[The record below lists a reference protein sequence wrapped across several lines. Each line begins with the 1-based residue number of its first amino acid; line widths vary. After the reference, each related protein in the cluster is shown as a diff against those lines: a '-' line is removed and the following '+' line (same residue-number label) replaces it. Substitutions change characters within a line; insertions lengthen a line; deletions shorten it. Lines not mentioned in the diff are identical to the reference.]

1 LGGGINCPQVSTL
14 DLSPVGTPGQTIP
27 CPTCATPGGQ
37 LNAVLEC
44 IYESGW
50 ITITGVPPAT
60 GWNFF
65 YWDCCRNTGITNLG
79 ASGGGNFILRATMFP
94 YNATNT
100 NPCYDSSPRFA
111 ERPQLATMIGNITTY
126 SANAVDEEGDSLYY
140 EWGRP
145 LDGTTYPGTNY
156 PYAAGYSFTNPLP
169 SPTPPQN
176 ANNQAAIL
184 DPNSGIVSFL
194 SFNTG
199 SFVTVTKVSAFRCG
213 IKIAEVFREIQIT
226 LIGNRTVAYSGG
238 TTGLNTPPDVDTTI
252 IFTYG
257 FQQGGVNQYVDTVYA
272 GDTVFT
278 TIQAT
283 DFEFVG
289 GTAASLP
296 QSVSFDVT
304 GIQLD
309 TSEAANTGRC
319 PFPPCAYL
327 TNVAGVG
334 TTVPTGFGLFNNSIN
349 FNWITDCNHLAKTV
363 GCVRLSNTY
372 NFVVK
377 AFDSFCPSPAV
388 NFFTLSIVVVAPPE
402 MKASTLYC
410 ADVQPSGKV
419 TLSWDIPPDTGVQ
432 DTLKYFRK
440 HFIYR
445 AIGAGP
451 FALVDS
457 IDVATT
463 LTWTDNNVNANT
475 GSVRY
480 FLETKSGCDLLAR
493 PQTDTLSTM
502 YLQVSQV
509 GTNAS
514 LSWNPLRT
522 PTNPVGSRPRY
533 YVYKEQ
539 PAGSGVFN
547 LIDSTSNTT
556 YLDPVSVCNDSINY
570 YIRLRNDLR
579 GCDSRSNING
589 ARLTAAAP
597 TITPP
602 SLRCVSVLPNEDI
615 QLSWIGTLDT
625 AGAFAEYKIYHSLAK
640 AGPYTQIGT
649 VTNYGANTFTHVG
662 AQGNAQPHFYYIR
675 TKAGCDV
682 TTTFD
687 SPTTS
692 DSLSSIK
699 LILNNATVGFADLSW
714 NALRVPLPAT
724 SSGQYK
730 VYRRVVPSLP
740 WVLRGTTAA
749 LTFRDT
755 ITLCDTTIQ
764 YKVEI
769 ADASGCISTS
779 SDSANQFTSVGDI
792 LDNPSLRCL
801 AVQLNGDV
809 QLTWVAPSDPDNF
822 FSKYQIY
829 SAAAL
834 AGPYTLVGTVNSYAT
849 TSWLHV
855 GANANVGSK
864 YYYLKTLSGCSGL
877 ADNGSTGD
885 TLASI
890 YLSVSNATLGSATL
904 NWNAMSNPLLASSSG
919 TYIVKRRTTG
929 VGAYAQIGTTSNLNY
944 IDNITTCNVPYEYTI
959 EIADNAPCTSVSSA
973 ANGVF
978 TYLGNVVVNPD
989 LRCVSVQANGQ
1000 IQLSFIPPAG
1010 SSANFNE
1017 FEIWRDNGTG
1027 FTKLDSVS
1035 NFASTTY
1042 LDITANG
1049 NSQSYSYYLL
1059 SQSGCTGQVNSTSN
1073 SQTLSSIYLTATPAL
1088 GTSNLSWTALAN
1100 PIPASSTTGQYDVW
1114 SSYNATGNLQFYG
1127 DTNRLVYSQPIN
1139 NCDTTLRHQ
1148 IKLADN
1154 SGCISTSNIDT
1165 NLYTYIGNIIAN
1177 PDLRCVS
1184 VQSNGQIQ
1192 LSFIPPA
1199 GSNTNFNEFEI
1210 WRDNGAGFTKLD
1222 SVSNFAATT
1231 YLDASANGNNQS
1243 YSYYMLTQ
1251 SGCSGQINSTS
1262 NSQTLSSIYLTATP
1276 ALGTANL
1283 SWTALANPI
1292 PATSTTGQYD
1302 VWSSYNATGNLQF
1315 YGDTNRLVYSQPIVN
1330 CDTTLSHQI
1339 KLADNS
1345 GCISTSNIDA
1355 NLYTYL
1361 GNVINNPD
1369 LRCVSVQPN
1378 GQIQLSF
1385 IPPTGSSINFN
1396 EFEIWRDNGAG
1407 FTKLDSVSNF
1417 AATTYLDATANGNN
1431 QSYSYYMLTQSGCSG
1446 QINSASNSQT
1456 LSSIYL
1462 TATPALGTANLSW
1475 TALANPIPATSTTGQ
1490 YDIWSSYNAT
1500 GNLQFYGDTN
1510 RLVYSQPINNC
1521 DTTLS
1526 HQIKLADNSGC
1537 ISTSNIDA
1545 NLYTYLGNVI
1555 NNPDL
1560 RCVSVQ
1566 SNGQIQLSFIPP
1578 TGSSINFN
1586 EFEIW
1591 RDNGAGFTK
1600 LDSVSNFAA
1609 TTYLDATANG
1619 NNQSYSYYMLTQSGC
1634 SGQINSASNSQTLS
1648 SIYLSTTPALGTANL
1663 NWTALANP
1671 IPGTT
1676 TTGQYD
1682 VWSSYNTT
1690 GNLQLYGDT
1699 NRLVYSQPINNCDT
1713 TIHYQIKIA
1722 DNSGCIS
1729 TSNIDTNLFTYIG
1742 NIIGNPELHCA
1753 SVISP
1758 GGQIQLTWKGVLSGS
1773 WVNFNQFNIYRNTG
1787 TGFTLIDSVQN
1798 NSAVTYTDNT
1808 ANGYNGSVS
1817 YYLVTKSGCSG
1828 QVDNGTLGN
1837 TISSIYLKVTGANTT
1852 TANLNWNAP
1861 STPLLPNTSNT
1872 YTVEREQPAGSGNW
1886 TVAGNVTATTF
1897 TEPLTLCIDSVN
1909 YRVSLE
1915 DTFCISMS
1923 NYDGET
1929 FVDHTIPTSPELRC
1943 ASVLPNGDVTLTWI
1957 APVDTGMRFGNYQIY
1972 SSANPNGP
1980 FAKIQTVNNY
1990 NTLSYTHIGAN
2001 AQNNSIYYYIT
2012 TQTACGGETSPVTDT
2027 LRTIRVN
2034 VINNNGVAFIRWN
2047 PLHDPELATATLTY
2061 DVYKEYPTGTWSKI
2075 GTTTAPDYDWSDTIN
2090 VCSAIINYYV
2100 STGDQSGCISNSSID
2115 GDLFKD
2121 ITKPNVSVM
2130 DTVSL
2135 STPTGTNVNIS
2146 WIPSTSGDVE
2156 GYIIYN
2162 FNGASWDSIG
2172 AVTGANS
2179 TSFSFVDPAVQNGS
2193 QLYSIAAYDS
2203 CGNRSSIGLSQNTMF
2218 LKAKLDVCK
2227 YAIDLQWNPF
2237 INMPG
2242 GVAGYNVFVS
2252 ENGGPITLLA
2262 SVPATNITYSHNTLT
2277 NGSIYNYYIQV
2288 VGNDNTKTAI
2298 STQASDTANLLVLPT
2313 FGYLRKATVIDL
2325 RRVIVTAYVDTLKQ
2339 PDVSKY
2345 KLQRAFEKTGPFSTV
2360 AVQTYSGLPDLTFSD
2375 FTARTNQYS
2384 YYYRIVTV
2392 DSCGNEVLISN
2403 LGRTILLSG
2412 LAEKN
2417 LTNSLKYNDYEEWLG
2432 GVSNY
2437 SLFRKIDD
2445 TWQLVPAAILPFGQQ
2460 AYIDDVSSIF
2470 QTTGR
2475 FCYRVEA
2482 YEGGGNIYGFTDTSS
2497 SNEICL
2503 IQEPKV
2509 YVPSGFTPGGKNGI
2523 FKPSFIYV
2531 DAKNYFFIVFNR
2543 WGQKVFET
2551 NNPEEG
2557 WDGTF
2562 DGTLAPE
2569 GTYVYNV
2576 RIFGTS
2582 GQEIEKNGSVTLLR

>member
-1 LGGGINCPQVSTL
+1 MKKLLSILLLLLCLGIVDSYGSHLMGGEVTWVCKKSGANAGRFKFTVKLYRDCNGITAPGAVNLLTNAPGWAGGINCPQISTL
-14 DLSPVGTPGQTIP
+14 DLSPVGTAGQTIP
-27 CPTCATPGGQ
+27 CPTCVTPGGQ

-50 ITITGVPPAT
+50 ITINGTPPAT
-60 GWNFF
+60 GWYF
-65 YWDCCRNTGITNLG
+65 YYNDCCRNTGVTNLG
-79 ASGGGNFILRATMFP
+79 ASGGGNFTLRAVMFP

-111 ERPQLATMIGNITTY
+111 ERPQLATMVGNITTY
-126 SANAVDEEGDSLYY
+126 SANAVDEESDSLYY

-145 LDGTTYPGTNY
+145 LDGTNYPGTNY
-156 PYAAGYSFTNPLP
+156 PFAAGYAYNNPLP

-199 SFVTVTKVSAFRCG
+199 SFVTVTKVSAYRCG
-213 IKIAEVFREIQIT
+213 IKIAEVYREIQIT
-226 LIGNRTVAYSGG
+226 LIANRTVAYTSGA
-238 TTGLNTPPDVDTTI
+238 TGLNTPPDVDTTI

-257 FQQGGVNQYVDTVYA
+257 FQQGGINQYVDTVYA

-289 GTAASLP
+289 NSAASAP

-304 GIQLD
+304 GIQVD

-327 TNVAGVG
+327 TNVLGVG
-334 TTVPTGFGLFNNSIN
+334 TTVPTGFGLFNNTIN
-349 FNWITDCNHLAKTV
+349 FNWITDCNHLSKTV

-388 NFFTLSIVVVAPPE
+388 NFFTLSIVVLAPPE

-410 ADVQPSGKV
+410 ADVLPSGKV

-432 DTLKYFRK
+432 DTVKYFRR
-440 HFIYR
+440 HYIYR

-457 IDVATT
+457 DSVVTN

-480 FLETKSGCDLLAR
+480 YLETKSGCDLLPR
-493 PQTDTLSTM
+493 PETDTLSTM

-514 LSWNPLRT
+514 LTWNPLRT
-522 PTNPVGSRPRY
+522 PSNPVGSHPKY
-533 YVYKEQ
+533 YIYKEQ
-539 PAGSGVFN
+539 PAGSGNFN
-547 LIDSTSNTT
+547 LIDSTSNTS
-556 YLDPVSVCNDSINY
+556 YLDPVTVCNDSINY
-570 YIRLRNDLR
+570 YIRLHNDLR
-579 GCDSRSNING
+579 NCDSRSNING

-597 TITPP
+597 TINPP

-615 QLSWIGTLDT
+615 QLSWVGTPDT
-625 AGAFAEYKIYHSLAK
+625 AGAFESYKIYHSLAK

-649 VTNYGANTFTHVG
+649 VTSYAANTFTHVG
-662 AQGNAQPHFYYIR
+662 AQGNAQPHYYYIT
-675 TKAGCDV
+675 TKAGCNI

-687 SPTTS
+687 SPTTT
-692 DSLSSIK
+692 DTLSSIK
-699 LILNNATVGFADLSW
+699 LNLNNATVGFADLSW

-779 SDSANQFTSVGDI
+779 SDSAKQFTSVGDI
-792 LDNPSLRCL
+792 LDNPELRCL
-801 AVQLNGDV
+801 AVQPNGDV
-809 QLTWVAPSDPDNF
+809 QLTWIAPSDPDNF

-829 SAAAL
+829 SASAL
-834 AGPYTLVGTVNSYAT
+834 AGPYTLVGTVNSYAL

-855 GANANVGSK
+855 GANANAGSK

-890 YLSVSNATLGSATL
+890 YLSVSNATLGSAIL

-919 TYIVKRRTTG
+919 TYIIKRRTTG
-929 VGAYAQIGTTSNLNY
+929 VGLYTQIGTTNNLNY

-978 TYLGNVVVNPD
+978 TYLGNVITNPD
-989 LRCVSVQANGQ
+989 LRCVSVQTNGQ
-1000 IQLSFIPPAG
+1000 ILLSFIPPAG

-1017 FEIWRDNGTG
+1017 FEIWRDNGAG

-1035 NFASTTY
+1035 NFAATTY

-1059 SQSGCTGQVNSTSN
+1059 SQSGCTGQVNSAAN
-1073 SQTLSSIYLTATPAL
+1073 SQTLSSIYLIATPAL
-1088 GTSNLSWTALAN
+1088 GNANLSWSPLAN
-1100 PIPASSTTGQYDVW
+1100 PIPATSTTGQYDVW
-1114 SSYNATGNLQFYG
+1114 SSYNATGTLQLYG
-1127 DTNRLVYSQPIN
+1127 DTNKLVYTQPIN

-1148 IKLADN
+1148 IKLVDN

-1165 NLYTYIGNIIAN
+1165 NLYTYTGNIIAN

-1184 VQSNGQIQ
+1184 VQPNGQIQ

-1199 GSNTNFNEFEI
+1199 GASTNFNEFEI

-1222 SVSNFAATT
+1222 SVSNFGATT
-1231 YLDASANGNNQS
+1231 YLDITANGNNQS
-1243 YSYYMLTQ
+1243 YSYYMLSQ
-1251 SGCSGQINSTS
+1251 SGCTGQINSLS

-1292 PATSTTGQYD
+1292 PATATTGQYD
-1302 VWSSYNATGNLQF
+1302 VWSSYNVAGTLQL
-1315 YGDTNRLVYSQPIVN
+1315 YGDTNKLVYSQPINN
-1330 CDTTLSHQI
+1330 CDTTLQHQI
-1339 KLADNS
+1339 KLIDNS
-1345 GCISTSNIDA
+1345 GCISTSNIESD
-1355 NLYTYL
+1355 LYTYL

-1369 LRCVSVQPN
+1369 LRCLSVQPN

-1385 IPPTGSSINFN
+1385 IPPTGSGTNFN

-1417 AATTYLDATANGNN
+1417 AATTYVDATANGNN
-1431 QSYSYYMLTQSGCSG
+1431 QSYSYYMLTQSGCTG
-1446 QINSASNSQT
+1446 QVNSATNSQS

-1462 TATPALGTANLSW
+1462 T
-1475 TALANPIPATSTTGQ
+1475 
-1490 YDIWSSYNAT
+1490 
-1500 GNLQFYGDTN
+1500 
-1510 RLVYSQPINNC
+1510 
-1521 DTTLS
+1521 
-1526 HQIKLADNSGC
+1526 
-1537 ISTSNIDA
+1537 
-1545 NLYTYLGNVI
+1545 
-1555 NNPDL
+1555 
-1560 RCVSVQ
+1560 
-1566 SNGQIQLSFIPP
+1566 
-1578 TGSSINFN
+1578 
-1586 EFEIW
+1586 
-1591 RDNGAGFTK
+1591 
-1600 LDSVSNFAA
+1600 
-1609 TTYLDATANG
+1609 
-1619 NNQSYSYYMLTQSGC
+1619 
-1634 SGQINSASNSQTLS
+1634 
-1648 SIYLSTTPALGTANL
+1648 TTPVLGTANL

-1671 IPGTT
+1671 IPGTAT
-1676 TTGQYD
+1676 SGQYD
-1682 VWSSYNTT
+1682 VWSSYNTNGT
-1690 GNLQLYGDT
+1690 LQLYGDT
-1699 NRLVYSQPINNCDT
+1699 NKLVYSQPINNCDT
-1713 TIHYQIKIA
+1713 TIHYQIKLA

-1742 NIIGNPELHCA
+1742 NIIDNPALHCV
-1753 SVISP
+1753 SVVSP
-1758 GGQIQLTWKGVLSGS
+1758 GGQTQLTWANPTPSS
-1773 WVNFNQFNIYRNTG
+1773 WVNYNQYNIYRSTG
-1787 TGFTLIDSVQN
+1787 AGFTLIDSVQN
-1798 NSAVTYTDNT
+1798 NATTTYTDNT

-1817 YYLVTKSGCSG
+1817 YYLVTKAGCSG

-1852 TANLNWNAP
+1852 TATLNWNAP
-1861 STPLLPNTSNT
+1861 STPLLPSTNNN
-1872 YTVEREQPAGSGNW
+1872 YKVEREQPAGSGNW

-1909 YRVSLE
+1909 YRVSIQDALC
-1915 DTFCISMS
+1915 TSMS

-1929 FVDHTIPTSPELRC
+1929 FVDHTVPKSPELRC
-1943 ASVLPNGDVTLTWI
+1943 ASVLPSGDVTLTWI

-1980 FAKIQTVNNY
+1980 FAKIQTINNY
-1990 NTLSYTHIGAN
+1990 NTLTYTHVGAN

-2034 VINNNGVAFIRWN
+2034 VINNNGVAIIRWN

-2100 STGDQSGCISNSSID
+2100 STGDQSGCTSNSSID

-2135 STPTGTNVNIS
+2135 NAPTGTTVNMS
-2146 WIPSTSGDVE
+2146 WIPSISGDVE
-2156 GYIIYN
+2156 GYILYH

-2172 AVTGANS
+2172 AVTGANV
-2179 TSFSFVDPAVQNGS
+2179 TSFSFVDPTVQNAP

-2242 GVAGYNVFVS
+2242 GVAGYNVYMS
-2252 ENGGPITLLA
+2252 ENGGPINLLA
-2262 SVPATNITYSHNTLT
+2262 TVPSTNITYSHNTLT
-2277 NGSIYNYYIQV
+2277 NGSIYTYYIQA

-2313 FGYLRKATVIDL
+2313 FGYLRKATVVDL
-2325 RRVIVTAYVDTLKQ
+2325 RRVIVTAYVDTLNQ

-2403 LGRTILLSG
+2403 LGRTILLGG

-2417 LTNSLKYNDYEEWLG
+2417 LTNNLKYNDYEEWSG

-2437 SLFRKIDD
+2437 ALFRKVDD
-2445 TWQLVPAAILPFGQQ
+2445 TWQPAPCAILPFGQQ
-2460 AYIDDVSSIF
+2460 AYLDDVSSLF

-2475 FCYRVEA
+2475 FCYRIEA

-2509 YVPSGFTPGGKNGI
+2509 YVPTGFTPGGKNSV

-2576 RIFGTS
+2576 RIFGTN

>member
-1 LGGGINCPQVSTL
+1 MKKLLSIILLLLCIGVVESFGSHLMGGEVTWVCKKSGPNVGRFKFTVKLYRDCNGIPAPATVNLQSNAPGLGGGINCPQISQL

-60 GWNFF
+60 GWYF
-65 YWDCCRNTGITNLG
+65 YYSDCCRNTGITNL
-79 ASGGGNFILRATMFP
+79 APGGGGDFILRALMFP

-111 ERPQLATMIGNITTY
+111 ERPQLATMVGNVTTY
-126 SANAVDEEGDSLYY
+126 SSNAVDEEGDSLYY

-156 PYAAGYSFTNPLP
+156 PFVGGYTYNNPLP
-169 SPTPPQN
+169 SPTQN
-176 ANNQAAIL
+176 PANQSAQL

-194 SFNTG
+194 SFTQG
-199 SFVTVTKVSAFRCG
+199 SFVTVTKVSSYRCG
-213 IKIAEVFREIQIT
+213 IKIAEVYREIQIT
-226 LIGNRTVAYSGG
+226 LIPNRTVAYSSGL
-238 TTGLNTPPDVDTTI
+238 TGLNTPPDVDTTI

-257 FQQGGVNQYVDTVYA
+257 FQKGGINQYVDTVYA
-272 GDTVFT
+272 GDTIFT

-283 DFEFVG
+283 DFEYVG
-289 GTAASLP
+289 NTTSTMP

-309 TSEAANTGRC
+309 TTESANTGRC

-327 TNVAGVG
+327 TNISGVG
-334 TTVPTGFGLFNNSIN
+334 TTVPTGFGLFNNTIN
-349 FNWITDCNHLAKTV
+349 FNWRTDCNHLAKTV

-388 NFFTLSIVVVAPPE
+388 NFFTLSIVVLAPPE

-419 TLSWDIPPDTGVQ
+419 TLSWDIPLDTGLQ
-432 DTLKYFRK
+432 DTVKYFRK
-440 HFIYR
+440 HYIYR

-457 IDVATT
+457 DSVATN
-463 LTWTDNNVNANT
+463 LVWTDNNVNANT
-475 GSVRY
+475 SSVKY

-514 LSWNPLRT
+514 LSWNPLGT
-522 PTNPVGSRPRY
+522 PTNPAGSHPKY

-539 PAGSGVFN
+539 PAGSGIFN
-547 LIDSTSNTT
+547 LIDSTSNTN
-556 YLDPVSVCNDSINY
+556 YLDPITVCNDSINY
-570 YIRLRNDLR
+570 YIRLHNDLR

-589 ARLTAAAP
+589 ARLTASAP
-597 TITPP
+597 TINPP

-615 QLSWIGTLDT
+615 QLSWVGTPDT
-625 AGAFAEYKIYHSLAK
+625 AGIFAEYKIYHALAK

-649 VTNYGANTFTHVG
+649 VSSYGSNTFTHIG
-662 AQGNAQPHFYYIR
+662 AQGNSQPHFYYIR

-699 LILNNATVGFADLSW
+699 LNLNNATVGFADLSW
-714 NALRVPLPAT
+714 NALRVPLPPT

-779 SDSANQFTSVGDI
+779 SDSAKQFTSIGDI

-801 AVQLNGDV
+801 AVQPNGDV

-829 SAAAL
+829 SASAL
-834 AGPYTLVGTVNSYAT
+834 VGPYTLIGTVNSYAT

-855 GANANVGSK
+855 GASANGASK
-864 YYYLKTLSGCSGL
+864 YYYLKTLSGCTGL

-890 YLSVSNATLGSATL
+890 YLTVSNATLGSAIL
-904 NWNAMSNPLLASSSG
+904 NWNAMRNPLLATSSG
-919 TYIVKRRTTG
+919 TYIVKRRSTG
-929 VGAYAQIGTTSNLNY
+929 VGAYTQIGTTSSLNY
-944 IDNITTCNVPYEYTI
+944 TDNITTCNIPYEYTI

-973 ANGVF
+973 ANGIF
-978 TYLGNVVVNPD
+978 TYIGNVVANPD

-1010 SSANFNE
+1010 SSTNFNE
-1017 FEIWRDNGTG
+1017 FEIWRDNGAG

-1035 NFASTTY
+1035 SFAATTY
-1042 LDITANG
+1042 LDATANG
-1049 NSQSYSYYLL
+1049 NNQSYSYYLL
-1059 SQSGCTGQVNSTSN
+1059 TQSGCTGQINSAAN

-1088 GTSNLSWTALAN
+1088 GTANLNWTALAT
-1100 PIPASSTTGQYDVW
+1100 PIPASATTGQYDIW
-1114 SSYNATGNLQFYG
+1114 SSYNVTGNLQFYG
-1127 DTNRLVYSQPIN
+1127 DTNKLVYSQPIL
-1139 NCDTTLRHQ
+1139 NCDTTLKHQ

-1165 NLYTYIGNIIAN
+1165 NLYTYIGNVISN

-1184 VQSNGQIQ
+1184 VQNNGQIQ

-1199 GSNTNFNEFEI
+1199 GSSTNFNEFEI
-1210 WRDNGAGFTKLD
+1210 WRNNGVGFTKLD
-1222 SVSNFAATT
+1222 SVSSFAATT
-1231 YLDASANGNNQS
+1231 YLDATANGNNQS
-1243 YSYYMLTQ
+1243 YSYYLLTQ
-1251 SGCSGQINSTS
+1251 SGCTGQINSAA

-1283 SWTALANPI
+1283 NWTALATPI
-1292 PATSTTGQYD
+1292 PASATTGQYD
-1302 VWSSYNATGNLQF
+1302 IWSSYNVTGNLQF
-1315 YGDTNRLVYSQPIVN
+1315 YGDTNKLVYSQPILN
-1330 CDTTLSHQI
+1330 CDTTLKHQI

-1345 GCISTSNIDA
+1345 GCISTSNIDT

-1361 GNVINNPD
+1361 GNVITNPD
-1369 LRCVSVQPN
+1369 LRCISVQNN
-1378 GQIQLSF
+1378 GQIQLNF
-1385 IPPTGSSINFN
+1385 IPPTGSSTNFN
-1396 EFEIWRDNGAG
+1396 EFEIWRNNGAG
-1407 FTKLDSVSNF
+1407 FTKLDSVSSF

-1446 QINSASNSQT
+1446 QINSTTNSQS
-1456 LSSIYL
+1456 LSSIFL
-1462 TATPALGTANLSW
+1462 TTNPVLGTANLNW
-1475 TALANPIPATSTTGQ
+1475 TALATPIPATATTGQ

-1521 DTTLS
+1521 DTTI
-1526 HQIKLADNSGC
+1526 HYQIKLADNSGC
-1537 ISTSNIDA
+1537 
-1545 NLYTYLGNVI
+1545 V
-1555 NNPDL
+1555 
-1560 RCVSVQ
+1560 
-1566 SNGQIQLSFIPP
+1566 
-1578 TGSSINFN
+1578 
-1586 EFEIW
+1586 
-1591 RDNGAGFTK
+1591 
-1600 LDSVSNFAA
+1600 
-1609 TTYLDATANG
+1609 
-1619 NNQSYSYYMLTQSGC
+1619 
-1634 SGQINSASNSQTLS
+1634 
-1648 SIYLSTTPALGTANL
+1648 
-1663 NWTALANP
+1663 
-1671 IPGTT
+1671 
-1676 TTGQYD
+1676 
-1682 VWSSYNTT
+1682 
-1690 GNLQLYGDT
+1690 
-1699 NRLVYSQPINNCDT
+1699 
-1713 TIHYQIKIA
+1713 
-1722 DNSGCIS
+1722 S

-1742 NIIGNPELHCA
+1742 NIIANPELHCV
-1753 SVISP
+1753 SVVSP
-1758 GGQIQLTWKGVLSGS
+1758 GGQTQLTWVNPTPSS
-1773 WVNFNQFNIYRNTG
+1773 WVNYNQYNIYRSTG
-1787 TGFTLIDSVQN
+1787 AGFTLIDSVQN
-1798 NSAVTYTDNT
+1798 NSSTTYTDNT

-1817 YYLVTKSGCSG
+1817 YYLVTKAGCSG
-1828 QVDNGTLGN
+1828 QVDNGVLGN
-1837 TISSIYLKVTGANTT
+1837 TISSIYLKVTGANTS
-1852 TANLNWNAP
+1852 TATLNWNAP
-1861 STPLLPNTSNT
+1861 SIPLLPSTNNT
-1872 YTVEREQPAGSGNW
+1872 YKVEREQPAGSGSW
-1886 TVAGNVTATTF
+1886 TVAGNVTATIF
-1897 TEPLTLCIDSVN
+1897 SEPLTLCIDSVN
-1909 YRVSLE
+1909 YRVSIQDALC
-1915 DTFCISMS
+1915 TSMS

-1929 FVDHTIPTSPELRC
+1929 FVDHTVPKSPELRC

-1980 FAKIQTVNNY
+1980 FTKIQTVNTY
-1990 NTLSYTHIGAN
+1990 NTLSCTHIGAN

-2012 TQTACGGETSPVTDT
+2012 TQTACGGESSPVTDT
-2027 LRTIRVN
+2027 IRTIRVN
-2034 VINNNGVAFIRWN
+2034 VINNNGVAIIRWN
-2047 PLHDPELATATLTY
+2047 PLHNPELASATQVY
-2061 DVYKEYPTGTWSKI
+2061 DVFREYPAGTWSKI
-2075 GTTTAPDYDWSDTIN
+2075 GTTNAPDYDWSDTIN
-2090 VCSAIINYYV
+2090 VCSAVINYYV
-2100 STGDQSGCISNSSID
+2100 ITGDQSGCTSNSSID

-2135 STPTGTNVNIS
+2135 SSPTAINVNMS
-2146 WIPSTSGDVE
+2146 WIPSSSGDVE
-2156 GYIIYN
+2156 GYILYH

-2172 AVTGANS
+2172 AVTGANVS
-2179 TSFSFVDPAVQNGS
+2179 SFSFTDPSVQS
-2193 QLYSIAAYDS
+2193 APQLYSIAAYDS
-2203 CGNRSSIGLSQNTMF
+2203 CGNRSSIGLSQNTLF

-2242 GVAGYNVFVS
+2242 GVSGYNIYIS
-2252 ENGGPITLLA
+2252 ENNGPVTLLT
-2262 SVPATNITYSHNTLT
+2262 SVPSTNITYSHNTLT
-2277 NGSIYNYYIQV
+2277 NGSTYCYFIQA
-2288 VGNDNTKTAI
+2288 VGNDLSKTAI
-2298 STQASDTANLLVLPT
+2298 STQACETANLLVLPT
-2313 FGYLRKATVIDL
+2313 FSYLRKATVIDT
-2325 RRVIVTAYVDTLKQ
+2325 RRVIVTAYVDTLNQ

-2345 KLQRAFEKTGPFSTV
+2345 KLQRAYEKIGPFTTV
-2360 AVQTYSGLPDLTFSD
+2360 GVQTSTGNPDLTFSD

-2384 YYYRIVTV
+2384 YYYRLVTV

-2412 LAEKN
+2412 LAEQN
-2417 LTNSLKYNDYEEWLG
+2417 LTNNLKYNDYEEWLG
-2432 GVSNY
+2432 GVSSY
-2437 SLFRKIDD
+2437 SLFRKINDI
-2445 TWQLVPAAILPFGQQ
+2445 WQPTPCAILPFGQEG
-2460 AYIDDVSSIF
+2460 YLDDVASLY

-2482 YEGGGNIYGFTDTSS
+2482 YEGAGNTYGFVDTSA
-2497 SNEICL
+2497 SNEFCL

-2509 YVPSGFTPGGKNGI
+2509 YIPSAFTPGGKNNL

-2551 NNPEEG
+2551 HNPEEG
-2557 WDGTF
+2557 WDGMF
-2562 DGTLAPE
+2562 DGTLTPE

-2576 RIFGTS
+2576 RIFGTN

>member
-1 LGGGINCPQVSTL
+1 
-14 DLSPVGTPGQTIP
+14 
-27 CPTCATPGGQ
+27 
-37 LNAVLEC
+37 
-44 IYESGW
+44 
-50 ITITGVPPAT
+50 
-60 GWNFF
+60 
-65 YWDCCRNTGITNLG
+65 
-79 ASGGGNFILRATMFP
+79 MFP
-94 YNATNT
+94 YNASNT

-126 SANAVDEEGDSLYY
+126 SSNAVDEEGDSLAY

-156 PYAAGYSFTNPLP
+156 PFNTGYSYNNPLP
-169 SPTPPQN
+169 SPTQN
-176 ANNQAAIL
+176 ASNQAAVL
-184 DPNSGIVSFL
+184 DPNLGIVSFL
-194 SFNTG
+194 SFTQG
-199 SFVTVTKVSAFRCG
+199 SFVTVTKVSAYRCG
-213 IKIAEVFREIQIT
+213 IKIAEVYREIQIT
-226 LIGNRTVAYSGG
+226 LIPNRIVAYSGG

-257 FQQGGVNQYVDTVYA
+257 FQQGGLNQYVDTVYA

-289 GTAASLP
+289 GTATSSP

-304 GIQLD
+304 GILLD

-349 FNWITDCNHLAKTV
+349 FNWRTDCNHLAKTV

-388 NFFTLSIVVVAPPE
+388 NFFTLSIVVLAPPE
-402 MKASTLYC
+402 MKASKLYC

-419 TLSWDIPPDTGVQ
+419 TLSWEIPPDTGLQ
-432 DTLKYFRK
+432 DTLKYFRR
-440 HFIYR
+440 HYIYR
-445 AIGAGP
+445 AIGVGP

-457 IDVATT
+457 IDDATT

-480 FLETKSGCDLLAR
+480 YLETKSGCDLLAR

-502 YLQVSQV
+502 YLQVSQI

-522 PTNPVGSRPRY
+522 PTNPPGSNPRY

-539 PAGSGVFN
+539 PAGSGIFN

-556 YLDPVSVCNDSINY
+556 YLDPITVCNDTINY

-579 GCDSRSNING
+579 NCDSRSNING

-597 TITPP
+597 TINPP

-615 QLSWIGTLDT
+615 QLSWIGTPDT
-625 AGAFAEYKIYHSLAK
+625 AGAFGEYKIYHSLAK

-662 AQGNAQPHFYYIR
+662 AQGNAQPNFYYIN
-675 TKAGCDV
+675 TKAGCDI

-687 SPTTS
+687 SPTTT
-692 DSLSSIK
+692 DTLSSIK
-699 LILNNATVGFADLSW
+699 LNLNNTTVGFADLSW

-801 AVQLNGDV
+801 AVQPNGDV

-829 SAAAL
+829 SASAL

-855 GANANVGSK
+855 GANANAGSK

-890 YLSVSNATLGSATL
+890 FLSVSNATLGSAIL

-919 TYIVKRRTTG
+919 TYIIKRRSTG
-929 VGAYAQIGTTSNLNY
+929 VGAYAQIGTTNNLNY
-944 IDNITTCNVPYEYTI
+944 TDNITTCNVPYEYTI

-978 TYLGNVVVNPD
+978 TYLGNVIINPD
-989 LRCVSVQANGQ
+989 LRCLSVQPNGQ
-1000 IQLSFIPPAG
+1000 IQLSFIPPAV

-1035 NFASTTY
+1035 NFAATTY
-1042 LDITANG
+1042 LDATANG
-1049 NSQSYSYYLL
+1049 NNQSYSYYLL

-1073 SQTLSSIYLTATPAL
+1073 SQTLSSIYLTTTPAL
-1088 GTSNLSWTALAN
+1088 GTANLSWTALAN

-1154 SGCISTSNIDT
+1154 SGCVSTSNIDT
-1165 NLYTYIGNIIAN
+1165 NLYTYTGNVIAS

-1184 VQSNGQIQ
+1184 VKPNGQIQ

-1199 GSNTNFNEFEI
+1199 GSSTNFNEFEI

-1222 SVSNFAATT
+1222 SISNSSATT
-1231 YLDASANGNNQS
+1231 YLDITANGNNQS

-1292 PATSTTGQYD
+1292 PATST
-1302 VWSSYNATGNLQF
+1302 S
-1315 YGDTNRLVYSQPIVN
+1315 
-1330 CDTTLSHQI
+1330 
-1339 KLADNS
+1339 
-1345 GCISTSNIDA
+1345 
-1355 NLYTYL
+1355 
-1361 GNVINNPD
+1361 
-1369 LRCVSVQPN
+1369 
-1378 GQIQLSF
+1378 
-1385 IPPTGSSINFN
+1385 
-1396 EFEIWRDNGAG
+1396 
-1407 FTKLDSVSNF
+1407 
-1417 AATTYLDATANGNN
+1417 
-1431 QSYSYYMLTQSGCSG
+1431 
-1446 QINSASNSQT
+1446 
-1456 LSSIYL
+1456 
-1462 TATPALGTANLSW
+1462 
-1475 TALANPIPATSTTGQ
+1475 GQ

-1566 SNGQIQLSFIPP
+1566 PNGQIQLSFISPI
-1578 TGSSINFN
+1578 GSSTNFN

-1609 TTYLDATANG
+1609 TTYLDVTANG

-1634 SGQINSASNSQTLS
+1634 SGQINSTSNSQTLS

-1671 IPGTT
+1671 IPGTA

-1699 NRLVYSQPINNCDT
+1699 NRLVYSQPIVNCDT
-1713 TIHYQIKIA
+1713 TIHYQIKLG

-1729 TSNIDTNLFTYIG
+1729 TSNIDTNLFSYIG

-1753 SVISP
+1753 NVISP

-1773 WVNFNQFNIYRNTG
+1773 WVNFNQYNIYRNTG
-1787 TGFTLIDSVQN
+1787 TGFTLIDSVEN
-1798 NSAVTYTDNT
+1798 NFAITYTDNT

-1837 TISSIYLKVTGANTT
+1837 TISSIYLTVSGANTT
-1852 TANLNWNAP
+1852 TATLNWNAP

-1929 FVDHTIPTSPELRC
+1929 FVDHTIPKSPELRC
-1943 ASVLPNGDVTLTWI
+1943 ASVLPSGDVTLTWI
-1957 APVDTGMRFGNYQIY
+1957 APVDTGMRFGNYQIF

-2012 TQTACGGETSPVTDT
+2012 TQTACGGEISPVTDT

-2047 PLHDPELATATLTY
+2047 PLHDPELATATLSY

-2135 STPTGTNVNIS
+2135 STPTGTTVNIS
-2146 WIPSTSGDVE
+2146 WIPSTSGDIE

-2172 AVTGANS
+2172 AVIGANI
-2179 TSFSFVDPAVQNGS
+2179 TSFSFVDPRVQNAP

-2203 CGNRSSIGLSQNTMF
+2203 CGNRSSIWLSQNTMF

-2242 GVAGYNVFVS
+2242 GVAGYNVFMS

-2262 SVPATNITYSHNTLT
+2262 SVPSTNITYSHNSLT
-2277 NGSIYNYYIQV
+2277 NGSIYNYYIQA
-2288 VGNDNTKTAI
+2288 VGNDNSKTAI

-2360 AVQTYSGLPDLTFSD
+2360 AVQSYAGLPDLTFSD

-2392 DSCGNEVLISN
+2392 DSCGNEVLKSN

-2412 LAEKN
+2412 LAEQN
-2417 LTNSLKYNDYEEWLG
+2417 LTNNLKYNDYEEWSG
-2432 GVSNY
+2432 GVSSY

-2445 TWQLVPAAILPFGQQ
+2445 ILQPTPAAILPFGEQG
-2460 AYIDDVSSIF
+2460 YIDDVSSIF

-2475 FCYRVEA
+2475 FCYRIEA

-2551 NNPEEG
+2551 NNPEQG

-2576 RIFGTS
+2576 RIFGTN

>member
-1 LGGGINCPQVSTL
+1 MGGEVTWVCKKSGPNVGRFKFTIKLYRDCNGVPAPGTPNGGATPTLETNAPGWAGGIATTVVSIQ
-14 DLSPVGTPGQTIP
+14 DLSPVGTAGQIIP
-27 CPTCATPGGQ
+27 CPTCAVPNNQ
-37 LNAVLEC
+37 PNAVQEI
-44 IYESGW
+44 IYETAW

-60 GWNFF
+60 GWYF
-65 YWDCCRNTGITNLG
+65 YYNNCCRNPAITNLQNP
-79 ASGGGNFILRATMFP
+79 ASGSFTLRALMFP
-94 YNATNT
+94 YNASNT

-111 ERPQLATMIGNITTY
+111 ERPQLATMVGNVTTY
-126 SANAVDEEGDSLYY
+126 SANAVDEESDSLFY
-140 EWGRP
+140 EWAQP
-145 LDGTTYPGTNY
+145 LSGTTYPGTNY
-156 PYAAGYSFTNPLP
+156 PFVGGYSFTNPLP

-176 ANNQAAIL
+176 PNNQAAVL

-199 SFVTVTKVSAFRCG
+199 SFVTVTKVAAYRCG
-213 IKIAEVFREIQIT
+213 IKIAEVYREIQIT
-226 LIGNRTVAYSGG
+226 LVANRTVAYTGG
-238 TTGLNTPPDVDTTI
+238 STGLNTPPDVDTTV
-252 IFTYG
+252 IFTFG

-272 GDTVFT
+272 GDTVRT

-289 GTAASLP
+289 NTVASSP

-309 TSEAANTGRC
+309 TIESANTGRC
-319 PFPPCAYL
+319 PYPPCAYL
-327 TNVAGVG
+327 TDVNNIG
-334 TTVPTGFGLFNNSIN
+334 TQVPTGFGLFNNAIK
-349 FNWITDCNHLAKTV
+349 FIWVTDCNHLAKTV

-388 NFFTLSIVVVAPPE
+388 NFFTLSIVVLAPPE
-402 MKASTLYC
+402 MKASKLYC

-419 TLSWDIPPDTGVQ
+419 TLSWEIPPDTGLQ
-432 DTLKYFRK
+432 DTLKYFRR
-440 HFIYR
+440 HYIYR

-457 IDVATT
+457 IDDATT
-463 LTWTDNNVNANT
+463 LTWIDNNVNANT
-475 GSVRY
+475 GSVMY
-480 FLETKSGCDLLAR
+480 YLETKSGCDLLAR

-522 PTNPVGSRPRY
+522 PTNPPGSNPRY

-539 PAGSGVFN
+539 PAGSGIFN

-556 YLDPVSVCNDSINY
+556 YLDPITVCNDTINY

-579 GCDSRSNING
+579 NCDSRSNING
-589 ARLTAAAP
+589 ARLTAATP
-597 TITPP
+597 TINPP

-615 QLSWIGTLDT
+615 QLTWVGTLDT
-625 AGAFAEYKIYHSLAK
+625 AGAFDSYKIYHSLIK
-640 AGPYTQIGT
+640 TGPYTQIGT
-649 VTNYGANTFTHVG
+649 ITNYGSNTFTHVG
-662 AQGNAQPHFYYIR
+662 AQGNAQPNFYYIK
-675 TKAGCDV
+675 TKAGCDI

-687 SPTTS
+687 SPTTT
-692 DSLSSIK
+692 DTLSSIK
-699 LILNNATVGFADLSW
+699 LNLNNATVGFADLSW

-801 AVQLNGDV
+801 AVQPNGDV

-829 SAAAL
+829 SASAL

-849 TSWLHV
+849 TSWLHA
-855 GANANVGSK
+855 GANANAGSK

-890 YLSVSNATLGSATL
+890 YLSVSNATLGSAIL

-919 TYIVKRRTTG
+919 TYIIKRRATG

-944 IDNITTCNVPYEYTI
+944 TDNITTCNIPYEYTI
-959 EIADNAPCTSVSSA
+959 EIADNAPCTSISSA

-978 TYLGNVVVNPD
+978 TYIGNVVTNPD
-989 LRCVSVQANGQ
+989 LRCVSVQPNGQ

-1010 SSANFNE
+1010 SSTNFNE
-1017 FEIWRDNGTG
+1017 FEIWRDNGAG

-1035 NFASTTY
+1035 NIAATTF

-1049 NSQSYSYYLL
+1049 NNQVYSYYMLT
-1059 SQSGCTGQVNSTSN
+1059 QSGCTGQINSTSN
-1073 SQTLSSIYLTATPAL
+1073 SQTLSSIYLTTTPAL
-1088 GTSNLSWTALAN
+1088 GTANLSWTALAN
-1100 PIPASSTTGQYDVW
+1100 PIPATAATGQYDVW

-1154 SGCISTSNIDT
+1154 SGCVSTSNIDT
-1165 NLYTYIGNIIAN
+1165 NLYTYTGNVIAS

-1184 VQSNGQIQ
+1184 VQPNGQIQ

-1199 GSNTNFNEFEI
+1199 GSSTNFNEFEI

-1222 SVSNFAATT
+1222 SISNSSATT
-1231 YLDASANGNNQS
+1231 YLDITANGNNQS

-1283 SWTALANPI
+1283 SWTALTTPI

-1302 VWSSYNATGNLQF
+1302 VWSSYNAIGNLQF
-1315 YGDTNRLVYSQPIVN
+1315 YGDTNRLVYSQPINN

-1355 NLYTYL
+1355 NLYTYI

-1446 QINSASNSQT
+1446 QINST
-1456 LSSIYL
+1456 
-1462 TATPALGTANLSW
+1462 
-1475 TALANPIPATSTTGQ
+1475 
-1490 YDIWSSYNAT
+1490 
-1500 GNLQFYGDTN
+1500 
-1510 RLVYSQPINNC
+1510 
-1521 DTTLS
+1521 
-1526 HQIKLADNSGC
+1526 
-1537 ISTSNIDA
+1537 
-1545 NLYTYLGNVI
+1545 
-1555 NNPDL
+1555 
-1560 RCVSVQ
+1560 
-1566 SNGQIQLSFIPP
+1566 
-1578 TGSSINFN
+1578 
-1586 EFEIW
+1586 
-1591 RDNGAGFTK
+1591 
-1600 LDSVSNFAA
+1600 
-1609 TTYLDATANG
+1609 
-1619 NNQSYSYYMLTQSGC
+1619 
-1634 SGQINSASNSQTLS
+1634 SNSQTLS

-1671 IPGTT
+1671 IPGTA

-1699 NRLVYSQPINNCDT
+1699 NRLVYSQPILNCDT
-1713 TIHYQIKIA
+1713 IIHYQIKLA

-1729 TSNIDTNLFTYIG
+1729 TSNIDTNLFSYIG
-1742 NIIGNPELHCA
+1742 NIIGNPELHCV
-1753 SVISP
+1753 SVVSP
-1758 GGQIQLTWKGVLSGS
+1758 GGQTQLTWANPTPSS
-1773 WVNFNQFNIYRNTG
+1773 WVNYNQYNIYRSTG
-1787 TGFTLIDSVQN
+1787 AGFTLIDSVQN
-1798 NSAVTYTDNT
+1798 NTTTTYTDNT

-1817 YYLVTKSGCSG
+1817 YYLVTKAGCSG

-1837 TISSIYLKVTGANTT
+1837 TIRSIYLTVTGANTT
-1852 TANLNWNAP
+1852 TATLNWNAP
-1861 STPLLPNTSNT
+1861 STPLLPSTNNT
-1872 YTVEREQPAGSGNW
+1872 YKIEREQPAGSGSW

-1897 TEPLTLCIDSVN
+1897 SEPLTLCIDSVN
-1909 YRVSLE
+1909 YRVSIQDALC
-1915 DTFCISMS
+1915 TSMS

-1943 ASVLPNGDVTLTWI
+1943 ASVLPSGDVTLTWI

-2012 TQTACGGETSPVTDT
+2012 TQTACGGEISPVTDT

-2047 PLHDPELATATLTY
+2047 PLHDPELATATLSY
-2061 DVYKEYPTGTWSKI
+2061 DVYKEYPTGTWTKI

-2146 WIPSTSGDVE
+2146 WIPSTSGDIE

-2172 AVTGANS
+2172 AVIGANI
-2179 TSFSFVDPAVQNGS
+2179 TSFSFVDPRVQNAP

-2203 CGNRSSIGLSQNTMF
+2203 CGNRSSIWLSQNTMF

-2242 GVAGYNVFVS
+2242 GVAGYNVYMS

-2262 SVPATNITYSHNTLT
+2262 SVPSTNITYSHNSLT
-2277 NGSIYNYYIQV
+2277 NGSIYNYYIQA
-2288 VGNDNTKTAI
+2288 VGNDNSKTAI

-2325 RRVIVTAYVDTLKQ
+2325 RRVIITAYVDTLKQ

-2360 AVQTYSGLPDLTFSD
+2360 AVQSYAGLPDLTFSD

-2392 DSCGNEVLISN
+2392 DSCGNEVLKSN

-2412 LAEKN
+2412 LAEQN
-2417 LTNSLKYNDYEEWLG
+2417 LTNNLKYNDYEEWLG
-2432 GVSNY
+2432 GVSSY

-2445 TWQLVPAAILPFGQQ
+2445 ILQPAPAAILPFGEQG
-2460 AYIDDVSSIF
+2460 YIDDVSSIF

-2475 FCYRVEA
+2475 FCYRIEA

-2551 NNPEEG
+2551 NNPEKG

-2576 RIFGTS
+2576 RIFGTN

>member
-1 LGGGINCPQVSTL
+1 MGGEVTWVCKKSGPNAGRFKFTVKLYRDCNGIPAPTTVNLQSNAPGLGGGINCPQVSTL

-60 GWNFF
+60 GWNFY

-79 ASGGGNFILRATMFP
+79 ASGGGNFILRAVMYP

-145 LDGTTYPGTNY
+145 LDGSTYPGTNY
-156 PYAAGYSFTNPLP
+156 PYAPGYSFTNPLP

-226 LIGNRTVAYSGG
+226 LIANRTVAYSGG

-257 FQQGGVNQYVDTVYA
+257 FQQGGINQYIDTVYA

-289 GTAASLP
+289 GTAATLP

-327 TNVAGVG
+327 TNVAGAG

-440 HFIYR
+440 HYIYR

-457 IDVATT
+457 DSVATN

-480 FLETKSGCDLLAR
+480 YLETKSGCDLLAR
-493 PQTDTLSTM
+493 PRTDTLSTM

-556 YLDPVSVCNDSINY
+556 YLDPVTVCNDSINY

-597 TITPP
+597 TINPP

-615 QLSWIGTLDT
+615 QLSWIGTPDT
-625 AGAFAEYKIYHSLAK
+625 AGAFAEYKIYHALAK

-649 VTNYGANTFTHVG
+649 VTSYGANTFTHVG
-662 AQGNAQPHFYYIR
+662 AQGNSQPNFYYII
-675 TKAGCDV
+675 TKAGCDL

-699 LILNNATVGFADLSW
+699 LNLSNATVGFADLSW

-779 SDSANQFTSVGDI
+779 SDSAAQFTSVGDI

-801 AVQLNGDV
+801 AVQPNGDV

-849 TSWLHV
+849 TSWLHI
-855 GANANVGSK
+855 GANANASSK

-877 ADNGSTGD
+877 ADNGGTGD

-890 YLSVSNATLGSATL
+890 YLSVSNATLGSAIL

-919 TYIVKRRTTG
+919 TYIIKRRATG
-929 VGAYAQIGTTSNLNY
+929 VGAYTQIGTTSNLNY
-944 IDNITTCNVPYEYTI
+944 IDNITTCNIPYEYTI
-959 EIADNAPCTSVSSA
+959 EIVDNAPCTSVSSA

-978 TYLGNVVVNPD
+978 TYLGNIIINPD
-989 LRCVSVQANGQ
+989 LRCVSVQPNGQ

-1017 FEIWRDNGTG
+1017 FEIWRDNGAG

-1035 NFASTTY
+1035 NFAATTY
-1042 LDITANG
+1042 LDATANG
-1049 NSQSYSYYLL
+1049 NNQSYSYYLL

-1088 GTSNLSWTALAN
+1088 GTANLSWTALAN
-1100 PIPASSTTGQYDVW
+1100 PIPATATSGQYDVW

-1139 NCDTTLRHQ
+1139 NCDTTLSHQ
-1148 IKLADN
+1148 IKLVDN
-1154 SGCISTSNIDT
+1154 SGCISTSNIDA
-1165 NLYTYIGNIIAN
+1165 NLYTYLGNVINN

-1184 VQSNGQIQ
+1184 VQPNGQIQ
-1192 LSFIPPA
+1192 LSFIPPT
-1199 GSNTNFNEFEI
+1199 GSSTNFNEFEI

-1231 YLDASANGNNQS
+1231 YLDATANGNNQS

-1251 SGCSGQINSTS
+1251 SGCTGQINSAS

-1339 KLADNS
+1339 KLVDNS

-1385 IPPTGSSINFN
+1385 IPPAGSSINFN

-1446 QINSASNSQT
+1446 QINSTSNSQ
-1456 LSSIYL
+1456 S
-1462 TATPALGTANLSW
+1462 
-1475 TALANPIPATSTTGQ
+1475 
-1490 YDIWSSYNAT
+1490 
-1500 GNLQFYGDTN
+1500 
-1510 RLVYSQPINNC
+1510 
-1521 DTTLS
+1521 
-1526 HQIKLADNSGC
+1526 
-1537 ISTSNIDA
+1537 
-1545 NLYTYLGNVI
+1545 
-1555 NNPDL
+1555 
-1560 RCVSVQ
+1560 
-1566 SNGQIQLSFIPP
+1566 
-1578 TGSSINFN
+1578 
-1586 EFEIW
+1586 
-1591 RDNGAGFTK
+1591 
-1600 LDSVSNFAA
+1600 
-1609 TTYLDATANG
+1609 
-1619 NNQSYSYYMLTQSGC
+1619 
-1634 SGQINSASNSQTLS
+1634 LS
-1648 SIYLSTTPALGTANL
+1648 SIYLSTTPALGIANL
-1663 NWTALANP
+1663 NWSALANP
-1671 IPGTT
+1671 IPATAT
-1676 TTGQYD
+1676 SGQYD
-1682 VWSSYNTT
+1682 VWSSYNAT

-1699 NRLVYSQPINNCDT
+1699 NRLVYSQPIVNCDT
-1713 TIHYQIKIA
+1713 TIHYQIKLA

-1742 NIIGNPELHCA
+1742 NIIGNPELHCV
-1753 SVISP
+1753 SVVSP
-1758 GGQIQLTWKGVLSGS
+1758 GGQTQLTWANPTPSS
-1773 WVNFNQFNIYRNTG
+1773 WVNYNQYNVYRSTG
-1787 TGFTLIDSVQN
+1787 AGFTLIDSVQN
-1798 NSAVTYTDNT
+1798 NTTTTYTDNT

-1817 YYLVTKSGCSG
+1817 YYLVTKAGCSG

-1837 TISSIYLKVTGANTT
+1837 TISSIYLTVTGANTT
-1852 TANLNWNAP
+1852 TATLNWNAP
-1861 STPLLPNTSNT
+1861 SNPLLPSTNNN
-1872 YTVEREQPAGSGNW
+1872 YKIEREQPAGSGNW

-1909 YRVSLE
+1909 YRVSIQDALC
-1915 DTFCISMS
+1915 TSMS

-1957 APVDTGMRFGNYQIY
+1957 APVDTGMRFGNYQIF

-1990 NTLSYTHIGAN
+1990 NTLTYTHIGAN

-2027 LRTIRVN
+2027 VRTIKVN

-2047 PLHDPELATATLTY
+2047 PLHDPELTTATLNY
-2061 DVYKEYPTGTWSKI
+2061 DVYKEYPTGTWTKI

-2100 STGDQSGCISNSSID
+2100 STGDQSGCTSNSSID

-2345 KLQRAFEKTGPFSTV
+2345 KLQRSFEKTGPFSTV
-2360 AVQTYSGLPDLTFSD
+2360 AVQSYAGLPDLTFSD

-2417 LTNSLKYNDYEEWLG
+2417 LTNSLKFNDYEEWSG
-2432 GVSNY
+2432 GVLNY

-2445 TWQLVPAAILPFGQQ
+2445 TWQPTPSAVLPFGQQ

-2509 YVPSGFTPGGKNGI
+2509 YVPSGFTPGGKNGV

>member
-1 LGGGINCPQVSTL
+1 MGGEVTWVCKKSGPNVGRFKFTIKLYRDCNGVNAPGTPGGGPTPTL
-14 DLSPVGTPGQTIP
+14 QTNAPGLGAGIATTVISSQDLSPGGTAGQAIP
-27 CPTCATPGGQ
+27 CPTCFVNIPPGGAGPGGQ
-37 LNAVLEC
+37 PNAVQEI
-44 IYESGW
+44 IYESAW

-60 GWNFF
+60 GWFF
-65 YWDCCRNTGITNLG
+65 YYSECCRNPVISNLANT
-79 ASGGGNFILRATMFP
+79 ASAPFTLRALMFP

-111 ERPQLATMIGNITTY
+111 ERPQLATMVGNITTY
-126 SANAVDEEGDSLYY
+126 SANAVDEESDSLFY
-140 EWGRP
+140 EWAHP
-145 LDGTTYPGTNY
+145 LNSTTYPGTNY
-156 PYAAGYSFTNPLP
+156 PFVSGFSFNNPLP

-176 ANNQAAIL
+176 PNNQAAIL
-184 DPNSGIVSFL
+184 DPNTGIVSFL
-194 SFNTG
+194 SYNSG
-199 SFVTVTKVSAFRCG
+199 SYVTVTKVSAYRCG
-213 IKIAEVFREIQIT
+213 IKIAEIYREIQIT
-226 LIGNRTVAYSGG
+226 LVPNRTVAYSGG
-238 TTGLNTPPDVDTTI
+238 ATGLNTPPDVDTTI

-257 FQQGGVNQYVDTVYA
+257 FQQGAVNQYVDTVYA
-272 GDTVFT
+272 GDTIYT
-278 TIQAT
+278 RIQAT
-283 DFEFVG
+283 DFEYVG
-289 GTAASLP
+289 NTTSSTP
-296 QSVSFDVT
+296 QSVSFDIT

-309 TSEAANTGRC
+309 TSEIVNSGRC
-319 PFPPCAYL
+319 PYPPCAYL
-327 TNVAGVG
+327 STS
-334 TTVPTGFGLFNNSIN
+334 VPTGFGLFQNVIE
-349 FNWITDCNHLAKTV
+349 FNWITDCNHLSRTV

-388 NFFTLSIVVVAPPE
+388 NFFTLSIVVLAPPE
-402 MKASTLYC
+402 MKASKLYC

-419 TLSWDIPPDTGVQ
+419 TLSWEIPPDTGLQ
-432 DTLKYFRK
+432 DTLKYFRR
-440 HFIYR
+440 HYIYR

-457 IDVATT
+457 IDDATT
-463 LTWTDNNVNANT
+463 LTWIDNNVNANT

-480 FLETKSGCDLLAR
+480 YLETKSGCDLLAR

-522 PTNPVGSRPRY
+522 PTNPPGSHPRY

-539 PAGSGVFN
+539 PAGSGIFN

-556 YLDPVSVCNDSINY
+556 YLDPITVCNDTINY

-579 GCDSRSNING
+579 NCDSRSNING
-589 ARLTAAAP
+589 ARLTAATP
-597 TITPP
+597 TINPP

-615 QLSWIGTLDT
+615 QLTWVGTLDT
-625 AGAFAEYKIYHSLAK
+625 AGAFDSYKIYHSLIK
-640 AGPYTQIGT
+640 TGPYTQIGT
-649 VTNYGANTFTHVG
+649 ITNYGSNTFTHVG
-662 AQGNAQPHFYYIR
+662 AQGNAQPNFYYIT
-675 TKAGCDV
+675 TKAGCDI

-687 SPTTS
+687 SPTTT
-692 DSLSSIK
+692 DTLSSIK
-699 LILNNATVGFADLSW
+699 LNLNNATVGFADLSW

-740 WVLRGTTAA
+740 WVLRGTTAS

-801 AVQLNGDV
+801 AVQPNGDV

-829 SAAAL
+829 SASAL

-849 TSWLHV
+849 TSWLHA
-855 GANANVGSK
+855 GANANAGSK

-890 YLSVSNATLGSATL
+890 YLSVSNATLGSAIL

-919 TYIVKRRTTG
+919 TYIIKRRATG

-944 IDNITTCNVPYEYTI
+944 TDNITTCNIPYEYTI
-959 EIADNAPCTSVSSA
+959 EIADNAPCTSISSA

-978 TYLGNVVVNPD
+978 TYIGNVVTNPD
-989 LRCVSVQANGQ
+989 LRCVSVQPNGQ

-1010 SSANFNE
+1010 SSTNFNE
-1017 FEIWRDNGTG
+1017 FEIWRDNGAG

-1035 NFASTTY
+1035 NIAATTF

-1049 NSQSYSYYLL
+1049 NNQVYSYYMLT
-1059 SQSGCTGQVNSTSN
+1059 QSGCTGQINSTSN
-1073 SQTLSSIYLTATPAL
+1073 SQTLSSIYLTTTPAL
-1088 GTSNLSWTALAN
+1088 GTANLSWTALAN
-1100 PIPASSTTGQYDVW
+1100 PIPATAATGQYDVW

-1154 SGCISTSNIDT
+1154 SGCVSTSNIDT
-1165 NLYTYIGNIIAN
+1165 NLYTYIGNVIAN

-1184 VQSNGQIQ
+1184 VQPNGQIQ

-1199 GSNTNFNEFEI
+1199 GSSTNFNEFEI
-1210 WRDNGAGFTKLD
+1210 WRNNGAGFTKLD
-1222 SVSNFAATT
+1222 SISNSAAST
-1231 YLDASANGNNQS
+1231 YLDITANGNNQS

-1283 SWTALANPI
+1283 SWTALTTPI

-1315 YGDTNRLVYSQPIVN
+1315 YGDTNRLVYSQPINN

-1446 QINSASNSQT
+1446 QINST
-1456 LSSIYL
+1456 
-1462 TATPALGTANLSW
+1462 
-1475 TALANPIPATSTTGQ
+1475 
-1490 YDIWSSYNAT
+1490 
-1500 GNLQFYGDTN
+1500 
-1510 RLVYSQPINNC
+1510 
-1521 DTTLS
+1521 
-1526 HQIKLADNSGC
+1526 
-1537 ISTSNIDA
+1537 
-1545 NLYTYLGNVI
+1545 
-1555 NNPDL
+1555 
-1560 RCVSVQ
+1560 
-1566 SNGQIQLSFIPP
+1566 
-1578 TGSSINFN
+1578 
-1586 EFEIW
+1586 
-1591 RDNGAGFTK
+1591 
-1600 LDSVSNFAA
+1600 
-1609 TTYLDATANG
+1609 
-1619 NNQSYSYYMLTQSGC
+1619 
-1634 SGQINSASNSQTLS
+1634 SNSQTLS

-1671 IPGTT
+1671 IPGTA

-1690 GNLQLYGDT
+1690 SNLQLYGDT
-1699 NRLVYSQPINNCDT
+1699 NRLVYSQPILNCDT
-1713 TIHYQIKIA
+1713 IIHYQIKLA

-1729 TSNIDTNLFTYIG
+1729 TSNIDTNLFSYIG
-1742 NIIGNPELHCA
+1742 NIIGNPELHCV
-1753 SVISP
+1753 SVVSP
-1758 GGQIQLTWKGVLSGS
+1758 GGQTQLTWANPTPSS
-1773 WVNFNQFNIYRNTG
+1773 WVNYNQYNIYRSTG
-1787 TGFTLIDSVQN
+1787 AGFTLIDSVQN
-1798 NSAVTYTDNT
+1798 NTTTTYTDNT

-1817 YYLVTKSGCSG
+1817 YYLVTKAGCSG

-1837 TISSIYLKVTGANTT
+1837 TIRSIYLTVTGANTT
-1852 TANLNWNAP
+1852 TATLNWNAP
-1861 STPLLPNTSNT
+1861 STPLLPSTNNT
-1872 YTVEREQPAGSGNW
+1872 YKIEREQPAGSGSW

-1897 TEPLTLCIDSVN
+1897 SEPLTLCIDSVN
-1909 YRVSLE
+1909 YRVSIQDALC
-1915 DTFCISMS
+1915 TSMS

-1943 ASVLPNGDVTLTWI
+1943 ASVLPSGDVTLTWI

-2012 TQTACGGETSPVTDT
+2012 TQTACGGEISPVTDT

-2047 PLHDPELATATLTY
+2047 PLHDPELATATLSY
-2061 DVYKEYPTGTWSKI
+2061 DVYKEYPTGTWTKI

-2146 WIPSTSGDVE
+2146 WIPSTSGDIE

-2172 AVTGANS
+2172 AVIGANI
-2179 TSFSFVDPAVQNGS
+2179 TSFSFVDPRVQNAP

-2203 CGNRSSIGLSQNTMF
+2203 CGNRSSIWLSQNTMF

-2242 GVAGYNVFVS
+2242 GVAGYNVYMS

-2262 SVPATNITYSHNTLT
+2262 SVPSTNITYSHNSLT
-2277 NGSIYNYYIQV
+2277 NGSIYNYYIQA
-2288 VGNDNTKTAI
+2288 VGNDNSKTAI

-2360 AVQTYSGLPDLTFSD
+2360 AVQSYAGLPDLTFSD

-2392 DSCGNEVLISN
+2392 DSCGNEVLKSN

-2412 LAEKN
+2412 LAEQN
-2417 LTNSLKYNDYEEWLG
+2417 LTNNLKYNDYEEWLG
-2432 GVSNY
+2432 GVSSY

-2445 TWQLVPAAILPFGQQ
+2445 ILQPAPAAILPFGEQG
-2460 AYIDDVSSIF
+2460 YIDDVSSIF

-2475 FCYRVEA
+2475 FCYRIEA

-2551 NNPEEG
+2551 NNPEQG

-2576 RIFGTS
+2576 RIFGTN

>member
-1 LGGGINCPQVSTL
+1 MKKILSILLLLLCVGVVDSFGSHLMGGEVTWVCQKSGPNAGRFKFTVKLYRDCNGITAPTTVSLQTNAPGWGAGINCPQISTL
-14 DLSPVGTPGQTIP
+14 DLSPVGTAGQNPP

-44 IYESGW
+44 IYESSW

-60 GWNFF
+60 GWYF
-65 YWDCCRNTGITNLG
+65 YYNDCCRNAGVTNLG
-79 ASGGGNFILRATMFP
+79 TGGGGNFTLRALMFP

-111 ERPQLATMIGNITTY
+111 ERPQLATMIGNTTTY
-126 SANAVDEEGDSLYY
+126 SSNAVDEESDSLYY

-156 PYAAGYSFTNPLP
+156 PFASGYAYNNPLP

-176 ANNQAAIL
+176 ANNQAAVL
-184 DPNSGIVSFL
+184 NPNSGIVSFL

-199 SFVTVTKVSAFRCG
+199 SFVTVTKVSSYRCG
-213 IKIAEVFREIQIT
+213 IKIAEVYREIQIT
-226 LIGNRTVAYSGG
+226 LIANRTVAYSGG
-238 TTGLNTPPDVDTTI
+238 ATGLNTPPDVDTSI

-257 FQQGGVNQYVDTVYA
+257 FQQASLNQYVDTVYA

-289 GTAASLP
+289 NTSSTMP

-309 TSEAANTGRC
+309 TAESFNSGRC

-327 TNVAGVG
+327 TDVNGNG
-334 TTVPTGFGLFNNSIN
+334 TTVPTGFGLFNNTIN
-349 FNWITDCNHLAKTV
+349 FNWVTSCNHLSKTV

-388 NFFTLSIVVVAPPE
+388 NFFTLSIVVLAPPE
-402 MKASTLYC
+402 MKASKLYC
-410 ADVQPSGKV
+410 ADVLPSGKV
-419 TLSWDIPPDTGVQ
+419 TLSWDIPPDTGLQ
-432 DTLKYFRK
+432 DTVKYFRK
-440 HFIYR
+440 HYIYR

-457 IDVATT
+457 DSVATH
-463 LTWTDNNVNANT
+463 LTWTDNNVNANA

-480 FLETKSGCDLLAR
+480 YLETKSGCDLLPR
-493 PQTDTLSTM
+493 PQSDTLSTM

-514 LSWNPLRT
+514 LSWTPLRT
-522 PTNPVGSRPRY
+522 PANPIGSHPKY
-533 YVYKEQ
+533 FIYKEQ
-539 PAGSGVFN
+539 PAGSGIYN
-547 LIDSTSNTT
+547 LIDSTSNTS
-556 YLDPVSVCNDSINY
+556 YLDPVTVCNDSINY
-570 YIRLRNDLR
+570 YIRLHNDLK
-579 GCDSRSNING
+579 GCDSRSNIDG

-597 TITPP
+597 TINPP

-615 QLSWIGTLDT
+615 QISWVGTPDT
-625 AGAFAEYKIYHSLAK
+625 ASYFSEYKIYHSLTK

-662 AQGNAQPHFYYIR
+662 AQGNAQPHFYYIT
-675 TKAGCDV
+675 TKAGCDA

-687 SPTTS
+687 SPSTS

-699 LILNNATVGFADLSW
+699 LNLSNATLGFADLNW
-714 NALRVPLPAT
+714 NALRTPLPAT

-779 SDSANQFTSVGDI
+779 SDSAKQFTSLGDI
-792 LDNPSLRCL
+792 LDNPSIRCL
-801 AVQLNGDV
+801 AVQPNGDV
-809 QLTWVAPSDPDNF
+809 QVTWLAPADPDNF
-822 FSKYQIY
+822 FSKYEIY
-829 SAAAL
+829 SASAL
-834 AGPYTLVGTVNSYAT
+834 AGPYSLVGTVNSYGT
-849 TSWLHV
+849 TSWLHN
-855 GANANVGSK
+855 GANANSGSR
-864 YYYLKTLSGCSGL
+864 YYYLKTLSGCSGI
-877 ADNGSTGD
+877 ADNGSTSD
-885 TLASI
+885 TLATI
-890 YLSVSNATLGSATL
+890 YLTVSNATLGSAIL
-904 NWNAMSNPLLASSSG
+904 NWNMMSNPLIASSTG
-919 TYIVKRRTTG
+919 TYIIKRRTTG
-929 VGAYAQIGTTSNLNY
+929 VGAYTQIGTTSNLNY
-944 IDNITTCNVPYEYTI
+944 TDNISTCNVPYEYII
-959 EIADNAPCTSVSSA
+959 EIGDNAPCTSVSSA
-973 ANGVF
+973 ANGIF
-978 TYLGNVVVNPD
+978 TYQGNVIVNPD
-989 LRCVSVQANGQ
+989 LRCVSVQTNGQ
-1000 IQLSFIPPAG
+1000 ILLSFVPPSG
-1010 SSANFNE
+1010 SSTNFNE
-1017 FEIWRDNGTG
+1017 YEIWRDNGTG

-1035 NFASTTY
+1035 TFGATTY
-1042 LDITANG
+1042 LDATANG
-1049 NSQSYSYYLL
+1049 NAQPYSYYMLT
-1059 SQSGCTGQVNSTSN
+1059 QSGCTGQINSTAN
-1073 SQTLSSIYLTATPAL
+1073 SQTLSSIYLTTTPAL
-1088 GTSNLSWTALAN
+1088 GLANLSWTALAF
-1100 PIPASSTTGQYDVW
+1100 PIPATSTTGQYDVW
-1114 SSYNATGNLQFYG
+1114 SSYNAAGTLQLYG
-1127 DTNRLVYSQPIN
+1127 DTNKLVYSQPIF
-1139 NCDTTLRHQ
+1139 NCDTTLQHQ

-1154 SGCISTSNIDT
+1154 SGCVSTSNIYT
-1165 NLYTYIGNIIAN
+1165 NLYTYLGNIINN
-1177 PDLRCVS
+1177 PDLRCLS
-1184 VQSNGQIQ
+1184 VQPNGQIQ
-1192 LSFIPPA
+1192 LSFIQPT
-1199 GSNTNFNEFEI
+1199 GSNTNFNEYEI

-1222 SVSNFAATT
+1222 SVSSFGANNYMDIT
-1231 YLDASANGNNQS
+1231 ANGNNQS

-1262 NSQTLSSIYLTATP
+1262 NSQTLSSIYLTTTP
-1276 ALGTANL
+1276 VLGTANL
-1283 SWTALANPI
+1283 NWSALATPI
-1292 PATSTTGQYD
+1292 PASATTGQYD
-1302 VWSSYNATGNLQF
+1302 IWSSYNATGNLQL
-1315 YGDTNRLVYSQPIVN
+1315 YGDTNKLVYSQPIIN
-1330 CDTTLSHQI
+1330 CDTTLRHQI

-1345 GCISTSNIDA
+1345 GCVSTSNIDT

-1369 LRCVSVQPN
+1369 LRCLSVQPN

-1385 IPPTGSSINFN
+1385 IPPSGSNVNFN
-1396 EFEIWRDNGAG
+1396 EFEIWRNNGAG

-1417 AATTYLDATANGNN
+1417 AATTFTDITANGNN

-1446 QINSASNSQT
+1446 QINSA
-1456 LSSIYL
+1456 
-1462 TATPALGTANLSW
+1462 A
-1475 TALANPIPATSTTGQ
+1475 
-1490 YDIWSSYNAT
+1490 
-1500 GNLQFYGDTN
+1500 
-1510 RLVYSQPINNC
+1510 
-1521 DTTLS
+1521 
-1526 HQIKLADNSGC
+1526 
-1537 ISTSNIDA
+1537 
-1545 NLYTYLGNVI
+1545 
-1555 NNPDL
+1555 
-1560 RCVSVQ
+1560 
-1566 SNGQIQLSFIPP
+1566 
-1578 TGSSINFN
+1578 
-1586 EFEIW
+1586 
-1591 RDNGAGFTK
+1591 
-1600 LDSVSNFAA
+1600 
-1609 TTYLDATANG
+1609 
-1619 NNQSYSYYMLTQSGC
+1619 
-1634 SGQINSASNSQTLS
+1634 NSQTLS

-1663 NWTALANP
+1663 NWSALSSP
-1671 IPGTT
+1671 IPATT

-1682 VWSSYNTT
+1682 IWSSYNLAGT
-1690 GNLQLYGDT
+1690 LQLYGDT
-1699 NRLVYSQPINNCDT
+1699 DKLVYSQPISNCDT
-1713 TIHYQIKIA
+1713 SIHFQIKLA

-1742 NIIGNPELHCA
+1742 NIIDNPLLHCV
-1753 SVISP
+1753 SVASP
-1758 GGQIQLTWKGVLSGS
+1758 GGQTQLTWANPTPSS
-1773 WVNFNQFNIYRNTG
+1773 WVNYNQYNIYRSTG
-1787 TGFTLIDSVQN
+1787 AGFTLIDSVQN
-1798 NSAVTYTDNT
+1798 STTTTYTDNT

-1817 YYLVTKSGCSG
+1817 YYLVTKAGCSG
-1828 QVDNGTLGN
+1828 QVDNGNLGN

-1852 TANLNWNAP
+1852 NATLNWNAP
-1861 STPLLPNTSNT
+1861 STPLLPTTNPT
-1872 YTVEREQPAGSGNW
+1872 YLVERQQPAGSGLW
-1886 TVAGNVTATTF
+1886 TVAGNVNTTTF

-1909 YRVSLE
+1909 YRVSIQ
-1915 DTFCISMS
+1915 DAICTSMS

-1929 FVDHTIPTSPELRC
+1929 FVDHTVPKSPELRC

-1972 SSANPNGP
+1972 SSSNPNGP
-1980 FAKIQTVNNY
+1980 FTKVQTVNAY
-1990 NTLSYTHIGAN
+1990 STLSYTHVGAN

-2027 LRTIRVN
+2027 IRTIHVN
-2034 VINNNGVAFIRWN
+2034 VINNNGVAIIRWN
-2047 PLHDPELATATLTY
+2047 PLHDPELATATLAY

-2075 GTTTAPDYDWSDTIN
+2075 GTTNSPDYDWSDTIN

-2100 STGDQSGCISNSSID
+2100 TTGDQSGCTSNSSID

-2135 STPTGTNVNIS
+2135 NNPTGTNVNMS

-2156 GYIIYN
+2156 GYILYH

-2172 AVTGANS
+2172 AVIGANI
-2179 TSFSFVDPAVQNGS
+2179 TQFSFVDASVQSGP

-2242 GVAGYNVFVS
+2242 GVAGYNVFMS
-2252 ENGGPITLLA
+2252 ENNGPFSLIAT
-2262 SVPATNITYSHNTLT
+2262 VPSTNITYSHNTLT
-2277 NGSIYNYYIQV
+2277 NGSIYNYYVQAI
-2288 VGNDNTKTAI
+2288 GNDNSKSSV

-2313 FGYLRKATVIDL
+2313 FGYLRKATVIDP
-2325 RRVIVTAYVDTLKQ
+2325 RRVIVTAYVDTLNQ

-2345 KLQRAFEKTGPFSTV
+2345 KLQRAYEKTGPFSTV
-2360 AVQTYSGLPDLTFSD
+2360 NVQTYNGLPDLTFAD

-2392 DSCGNEVLISN
+2392 DSCGNEVLTSN

-2412 LAEKN
+2412 LAEQN
-2417 LTNSLKYNDYEEWLG
+2417 LTNNLKYNDYEEWLG

-2445 TWQLVPAAILPFGQQ
+2445 IWQPAPCAVLPFGQQ
-2460 AYIDDVSSIF
+2460 AYLDDVASLY

-2475 FCYRVEA
+2475 FCYKIEA
-2482 YEGGGNIYGFTDTSS
+2482 YEGAGNTYGFTDTST

-2509 YVPSGFTPGGKNGI
+2509 YIPTAFTPGGKNNL

-2551 NNPEEG
+2551 HNPEEG
-2557 WDGTF
+2557 WDGMF

-2576 RIFGTS
+2576 RIFGTN